1 MPADLMTLVSI
12 AMQERIGRALLGVLG
27 APPPPP
33 QEGQC
38 GGVDP
43 GQGSRG
49 GGGGKPRKGG
59 VWIFEE

>member
-1 MPADLMTLVSI
+1 MLADLMTLVSI

-27 APPPPP
+27 APPPHPKK
-33 QEGQC
+33 GS
-38 GGVDP
+38 GAGVDP

-49 GGGGKPRKGG
+49 GGGGRPRKGG